1 MFLPMTALPS
11 SVESDSRYTDG
22 SKDSTTGSGGA
33 LRKNSSGV
41 LKRILA
47 FAANPLDAVSQN

>member
-1 MFLPMTALPS
+1 MESLPS

-33 LRKNSSGV
+33 SRKNSSGV
-41 LKRILA
+41 LKGMLA
-47 FAANPLDAVSQN
+47 FAANPLDVISQN